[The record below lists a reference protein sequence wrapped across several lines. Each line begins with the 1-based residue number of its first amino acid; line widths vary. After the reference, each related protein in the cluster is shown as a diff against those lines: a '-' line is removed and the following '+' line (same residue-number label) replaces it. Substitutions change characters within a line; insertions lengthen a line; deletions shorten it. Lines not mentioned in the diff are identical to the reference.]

1 MLAKAAGFNSGGIQ
15 KPNWTK
21 TSQVPANT
29 ACYRYRGKFHRS
41 FSTGIQTLNLS
52 FTPVKFFSLN
62 KNYS

>member
-1 MLAKAAGFNSGGIQ
+1 MFAKAARFNSGGIQ

-21 TSQVPANT
+21 TTQVPANS

-52 FTPVKFFSLN
+52 FTLVKFFF
-62 KNYS
+62 